1 MLGHMRDLDADFL
14 AVYGIDLEREEIGG
28 PRFFA
33 LAHRLPA
40 YQGVMAARVEA
51 ERSEQPQAPAGSAPV
66 ERQTASPAPAEGVK
80 EVSLTA
86 FRVQFPGL
94 VSMATSG

>member
-1 MLGHMRDLDADFL
+1 MLGHLRDVDADFL
-14 AVYGIDLEREEIGG
+14 AVYGIDLAVEELDG
-28 PRFFA
+28 PRFFG

-40 YQGVMAARVEA
+40 YQGVVAARVDA
-51 ERSEQPQAPAGSAPV
+51 EKQETRPSGPQQEPVAPSQAAD
-66 ERQTASPAPAEGVK
+66 GVQ

>member
-1 MLGHMRDLDADFL
+1 
-14 AVYGIDLEREEIGG
+14 
-28 PRFFA
+28 
-33 LAHRLPA
+33 
-40 YQGVMAARVEA
+40 MAARVEA
-51 ERSEQPQAPAGSAPV
+51 QRNEKETPAGSPPV
-66 ERQTASPAPAEGVK
+66 ERQMPAPAAAEGVK